1 MTTIFD
7 YHHCEDN
14 NFADYVEQLLL
25 YRRVVAVREISDQIA
40 ELELDNGLILI
51 AEGNEG
57 CGGCGNGWYYLSTLN
72 TCDNAITKVEIV
84 EDCEEVYSIFVY
96 SAEKCTTL
104 ISFEGS
110 DNGYYGVG
118 YTLRVKPFEKKA

>member
-1 MTTIFD
+1 MNTIFD
-7 YHHCEDN
+7 YHHCEDID
-14 NFADYVEQLLL
+14 FAEYVEQLLL
-25 YRRVVAVREISDQIA
+25 YRKVVAVREISDQVA

-57 CGGCGNGWYYLSTLN
+57 CGGCGNGWYYLSALN

-84 EDCEEVYSIFVY
+84 EECEEVFSIFVY

-104 ISFEGS
+104 ISFEGG